1 TCILGHDSWGDGRNG
16 DVENTWVKLKDFR
29 LIEEFIEAGEAG
41 RVALLNRLGDE
52 GAAHFRDSLPQAL
65 SQYEQVILL
74 MHPPPLREA
83 CLYGTEMADD
93 NWAPHFTCRA
103 VGDLLLELLPG
114 YPSCQLTVL
123 AGHTHNV
130 CDLRHL
136 PNLRLCVGAA
146 EYGQPALAQVFELD

>member
-1 TCILGHDSWGDGRNG
+1 
-16 DVENTWVKLKDFR
+16 
-29 LIEEFIEAGEAG
+29 
-41 RVALLNRLGDE
+41 
-52 GAAHFRDSLPQAL
+52 
-65 SQYEQVILL
+65 
-74 MHPPPLREA
+74 
-83 CLYGTEMADD
+83 
-93 NWAPHFTCRA
+93 PHFTCRA

-146 EYGQPALAQVFELD
+146 EYGQPALADVFELN